1 MKTQTLAL
9 AVCLGLCMPLFAQHS
24 GAGHTPY
31 AGMQDRP
38 IKSLSDND
46 INELKRGGGWGLA
59 LPAELNGMPG
69 PSHVLEL
76 KDKLSL
82 SAAQVTQIQKLFDD
96 MKKAAI
102 PVGERLIAAE
112 EAIEKAFASG
122 RVDEPSLRRL
132 LVAAEA
138 ARTELR
144 FIHLSQHY
152 KTTPI
157 LTRDQVK
164 AYNVLRGYADDPCK
178 NIPQGHDPEMYKK
191 HMGCK

>member
-46 INELKRGGGWGLA
+46 INELRRGGGWGLA

>member
-152 KTTPI
+152 KTTPM

>member
-1 MKTQTLAL
+1 MKTKSLLL
-9 AVCLGLCMPLFAQHS
+9 AVCLGLSMPLFAQHS
-24 GAGHTPY
+24 GAGHAPY
-31 AGMQDRP
+31 AGMKNRP
-38 IKSLSDND
+38 IKSLSDKD
-46 INELKRGGGWGLA
+46 INELRRGGGWGLA

-69 PSHVLEL
+69 PSHVLEH
-76 KDKLSL
+76 KDQLGLNS
-82 SAAQVTQIQKLFDD
+82 AQVAEIQKLFDD

-112 EAIEKAFASG
+112 GAIEKAFESG
-122 RVDEPSLRRL
+122 SVEEVTLRRL
-132 LVAAEA
+132 LANAEA

-157 LTRDQVK
+157 LNKDQIK
-164 AYNVLRGYADDPCK
+164 AYNVLRGYAAEPCQ

>member
-157 LTRDQVK
+157 LTMDQVK

>member
-1 MKTQTLAL
+1 MKTKSLL
-9 AVCLGLCMPLFAQHS
+9 LVVSLGLSLPLFAQHS

-46 INELKRGGGWGLA
+46 IKELRRGGGWGLA

-76 KDKLSL
+76 KEKLGL
-82 SAAQVTQIQKLFDD
+82 NPAQVAQIQKLFDD

-102 PVGERLIAAE
+102 PVGEQLIAAE

-122 RVDEPSLRRL
+122 RVEESTLRRL
-132 LVAAEA
+132 LATAEA

-157 LTRDQVK
+157 LTQDQVK
-164 AYNVLRGYADDPCK
+164 AYNVLRGYAEDPCQ
-178 NIPQGHDPEMYKK
+178 NIPQGHDPEMYRR